1 MKRQMRHVALPILVL
16 LLFCASSAQPALA
29 QGSTDLSVTIVA
41 DRDKVKPG
49 QQVTYTVVATNL
61 GPDAAPLVDVIHSLP
76 DQLQV
81 VSLTCDRGISPD
93 GPFCEYESLA
103 VGARVIST
111 LVATPIADPGEHAK
125 QVTTTA
131 HVGLETTETVDPN
144 ASNNDASITVKLNGG
159 QSHS

>member
-1 MKRQMRHVALPILVL
+1 MKRQMRHVALPILIL
-16 LLFCASSAQPALA
+16 LLFFASSAQPALA

-49 QQVTYTVVATNL
+49 QQITYTVTAINL
-61 GPDAAPLVDVIHSLP
+61 GSDDAPLVDVIHSLP

-93 GPFCEYESLA
+93 GPFCEYQSLA
-103 VGARVIST
+103 VGASVVST
-111 LVATPIADPGEHAK
+111 LVATPPAGPGKQAK

-131 HVGLETTETVDPN
+131 HVGLETTATVDSN

-159 QSHS
+159 